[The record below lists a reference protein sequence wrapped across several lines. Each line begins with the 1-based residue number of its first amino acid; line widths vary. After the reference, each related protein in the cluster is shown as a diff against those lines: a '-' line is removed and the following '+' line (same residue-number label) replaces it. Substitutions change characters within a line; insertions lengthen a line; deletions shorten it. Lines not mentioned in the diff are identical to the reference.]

1 MAKMAFCSLALIKKL
16 PMRKIII
23 ISMPR
28 TVTFKRIH
36 FSLEKFN
43 VGEKINKIEVQK
55 TEKKELVKSWKNLI
69 IFIPFTR

>member
-1 MAKMAFCSLALIKKL
+1 MKMAFCSLALIKKL

-55 TEKKELVKSWKNLI
+55 MEKKELVKSWKNLI

>member
-1 MAKMAFCSLALIKKL
+1 MAFCSLALIKKL

>member
-1 MAKMAFCSLALIKKL
+1 
-16 PMRKIII
+16 
-23 ISMPR
+23 MPR

-55 TEKKELVKSWKNLI
+55 TEKKTW
-69 IFIPFTR
+69 

>member
-1 MAKMAFCSLALIKKL
+1 MKMAFCSLALIKKL

-55 TEKKELVKSWKNLI
+55 TEKKTW
-69 IFIPFTR
+69 

>member
-1 MAKMAFCSLALIKKL
+1 MKMAFCSLALIKKL